1 MTETPETP
9 ETPPAPR
16 QGKPWSEEEDR
27 QLYASFVAGK
37 PLDLIVASH
46 ERAAGGITSR
56 LKRLGLIGRNGE
68 IIDPPPPFT
77 LPQRRRAAA
86 SETPEVVKKAGAMD
100 VAFAV
105 TSVDGWKVEI
115 RSNRTLAKP
124 LIERLVVMLEGAVG
138 GP

>member
-1 MTETPETP
+1 MTDTPEA
-9 ETPPAPR
+9 PPAPR

-27 QLYASFVAGK
+27 QLYASFIAGK
-37 PLDLIVASH
+37 PLELIVASH

-56 LKRLGLIGRNGE
+56 LKRLGLLGRKGE

-77 LPQRRRAAA
+77 LPQRRAAA
-86 SETPEVVKKAGAMD
+86 SVTPEAVKKAAAMD

-115 RSNRTLAKP
+115 RSNRTLEKP